1 MQKGYLNRC
10 LVWEGAPE
18 DEEAILQ
25 VIKKL
30 FQVPP
35 GESISPTSD
44 MQYNE
49 EKIARRKREHT
60 KLQLQD
66 DTNFSWT

>member
-1 MQKGYLNRC
+1 MHHAERVSINRC

-35 GESISPTSD
+35 GESISPTPD

-49 EKIARRKREHT
+49 EKIACKEEKRTHKT
-60 KLQLQD
+60 AA
-66 DTNFSWT
+66 SG

>member
-1 MQKGYLNRC
+1 MKKPC
-10 LVWEGAPE
+10 
-18 DEEAILQ
+18 ILQ

-30 FQVPP
+30 FQVPS
-35 GESISPTSD
+35 GESISPTPDSI
-44 MQYNE
+44 M
-49 EKIARRKREHT
+49 KRRLQGGKREHT